1 MKELKAVLRLRRDN
15 DYNYEKIKDSFIP
28 ANGEICLVDTAK
40 EGLRIICGNGVD
52 KFGDLKFIDG
62 TLIKGYY
69 KNNNFYEDENFEKI
83 VQGNNLKIY
92 LNIPDNTLY
101 FYDEDGYNVI
111 NTQPSATTEM
121 AGIMKLY
128 ETPGKNIDGT
138 MTQKAI
144 TEEINSKISTS
155 VEEGNE
161 LLIFS

>member
-1 MKELKAVLRLRRDN
+1 MKELRAVLRLRRDN

-101 FYDEDGYNVI
+101 FDDEDGYNVI
-111 NTQPSATTEM
+111 NTQPSATGER

-128 ETPGKNIDGT
+128 ETTGENTDGT

-155 VEEGNE
+155 VEESNE

>member
-1 MKELKAVLRLRRDN
+1 MKELRAVLRLRRDN

-101 FYDEDGYNVI
+101 CYDEDGYNVI
-111 NTQPSATTEM
+111 NTQPSATGEK

-128 ETPGKNIDGT
+128 ETTGENTDGT

-155 VEEGNE
+155 VEESNE

>member
-1 MKELKAVLRLRRDN
+1 MKELRAVLRLRRDN

-83 VQGNNLKIY
+83 VQGNSLKIY
-92 LNIPDNTLY
+92 LNNIKVDSYYIDFVGGDKSTI
-101 FYDEDGYNVI
+101 FFIVDDSIDMKTMED
-111 NTQPSATTEM
+111 
-121 AGIMKLY
+121 
-128 ETPGKNIDGT
+128 
-138 MTQKAI
+138 MTKWF
-144 TEEINSKISTS
+144 KKY
-155 VEEGNE
+155 
-161 LLIFS
+161 